1 MVFLE
6 IAAKSYQYLAL
17 GAYGLGIG
25 VLCLFVIISIVYAI
39 CNFKQLSAEAANDLK
54 EGWPFYLILFIICIV
69 GPSICVLYESLK

>member
-6 IAAKSYQYLAL
+6 IAAKSYTYLAI

-39 CNFKQLSAEAANDLK
+39 FNFKQLSAEAANDIK
-54 EGWPFYLILFIICIV
+54 EGWPFYLILFIICVV
-69 GPSICVLYESLK
+69 GPSICVLYDSLK

>member
-6 IAAKSYQYLAL
+6 IAAKSYTYLAL

-39 CNFKQLSAEAANDLK
+39 CNFKQLSAEAANDIK
-54 EGWPFYLILFIICIV
+54 EGWPFYLILFIICVV

>member
-6 IAAKSYQYLAL
+6 IAAKSYTYLAI

-39 CNFKQLSAEAANDLK
+39 FNFKQLSAEAANDIK
-54 EGWPFYLILFIICIV
+54 EGWPFYLILFIICV
-69 GPSICVLYESLK
+69 VCPSICVLYDSLK

>member
-6 IAAKSYQYLAL
+6 IAAKSYTYLAL

-39 CNFKQLSAEAANDLK
+39 CNFKQLSAEAANDIK
-54 EGWPFYLILFIICIV
+54 EGWPFYLIMFIFCVV
-69 GPSICVLYESLK
+69 GPSICALYDRLT